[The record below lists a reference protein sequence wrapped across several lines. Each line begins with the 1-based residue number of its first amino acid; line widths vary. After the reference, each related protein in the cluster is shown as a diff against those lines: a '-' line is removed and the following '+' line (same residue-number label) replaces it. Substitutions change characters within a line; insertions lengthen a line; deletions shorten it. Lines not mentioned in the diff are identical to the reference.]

1 MTNTGSNPVPQITF
15 VKRKELNAMFTKLI
29 AVVDVTKP
37 IDIEPIEPPKPILPK
52 RVAVE
57 SRAHK
62 EWVEKKNE
70 FINRHTQ
77 GREPEGDVLKIMI
90 ASIGEEPPFE

>member
-1 MTNTGSNPVPQITF
+1 M
-15 VKRKELNAMFTKLI
+15 NAMFTKLI

-37 IDIEPIEPPKPILPK
+37 IDIEPIEPPKPILPQ

-62 EWVEKKNE
+62 EWVQKKNE

>member
-1 MTNTGSNPVPQITF
+1 M
-15 VKRKELNAMFTKLI
+15 NAMFTKLI

-37 IDIEPIEPPKPILPK
+37 INIELIEPPKPILPQ

-62 EWVEKKNE
+62 EWVQKKNE

-77 GREPEGDVLKIMI
+77 GREPEGDVLKIML

>member
-1 MTNTGSNPVPQITF
+1 
-15 VKRKELNAMFTKLI
+15 MFTKLI

-37 IDIEPIEPPKPILPK
+37 IDIEPIEVPAPILLPQ

-57 SRAHK
+57 SRVHK
-62 EWVEKKNE
+62 EWVQKKNE

>member
-1 MTNTGSNPVPQITF
+1 
-15 VKRKELNAMFTKLI
+15 MFTKLI

-37 IDIEPIEPPKPILPK
+37 IDIEPIEPPAKPQ

-62 EWVEKKNE
+62 EWVQKKNE

-77 GREPEGDVLKIMI
+77 GREPEGDVLKIML

>member
-1 MTNTGSNPVPQITF
+1 
-15 VKRKELNAMFTKLI
+15 MFEKLI
-29 AVVDVTKP
+29 AVVDITKP
-37 IDIEPIEPPKPILPK
+37 VNIEPVEPEIPVKPR

-62 EWVEKKNE
+62 EWVTKKNE
-70 FINRHTQ
+70 FMERHTH
-77 GREPEGDVLKIMI
+77 GREPEGDVLKIML

>member
-1 MTNTGSNPVPQITF
+1 
-15 VKRKELNAMFTKLI
+15 MFTKLI
-29 AVVDVTKP
+29 AVVDVTKH
-37 IDIEPIEPPKPILPK
+37 IDIEPIEPPKPILPQ

-62 EWVEKKNE
+62 EWVQKKNE

-77 GREPEGDVLKIMI
+77 GREPEGDVLKIML

>member
-1 MTNTGSNPVPQITF
+1 
-15 VKRKELNAMFTKLI
+15 MFTKLI

-37 IDIEPIEPPKPILPK
+37 VDIEPIELPKPMLPQ

-62 EWVEKKNE
+62 EWVQKKNE

-77 GREPEGDVLKIMI
+77 GREPEGDVLKIML

>member
-1 MTNTGSNPVPQITF
+1 
-15 VKRKELNAMFTKLI
+15 MFTKLI
-29 AVVDVTKP
+29 AIVDVTKP
-37 IDIEPIEPPKPILPK
+37 IDIEQIEPPKPILPK
-52 RVAVE
+52 RVPVE

-77 GREPEGDVLKIMI
+77 GREPEGDVLKIML

>member
-1 MTNTGSNPVPQITF
+1 M
-15 VKRKELNAMFTKLI
+15 KHMFTKLI

-37 IDIEPIEPPKPILPK
+37 IDIEPIEVPAPVKPR

-77 GREPEGDVLKIMI
+77 GREPEGDVLKIML

>member
-1 MTNTGSNPVPQITF
+1 M
-15 VKRKELNAMFTKLI
+15 
-29 AVVDVTKP
+29 VDVTKP
-37 IDIEPIEPPKPILPK
+37 IDIGPIEIPEPVQPK

-62 EWVEKKNE
+62 EWVQKKNE
-70 FINRHTQ
+70 FISRHTQ

>member
-1 MTNTGSNPVPQITF
+1 MTDTGFNPVPQLTL
-15 VKRKELNAMFTKLI
+15 VKERKKFMFTKLI

-37 IDIEPIEPPKPILPK
+37 IDIEPIEPPKPMLPQ

-62 EWVEKKNE
+62 EWVQKKNE

-77 GREPEGDVLKIMI
+77 GREPEGDVLKIML

>member
-1 MTNTGSNPVPQITF
+1 M
-15 VKRKELNAMFTKLI
+15 NAMFTKLI
-29 AVVDVTKP
+29 AIVDVTKT
-37 IDIEPIEPPKPILPK
+37 IDIEPIEPPKPMLPQ

-62 EWVEKKNE
+62 EWVQKKNE

-77 GREPEGDVLKIMI
+77 GREPEGDVLKIML